1 MQPNYPLRSAI
12 VNTLTFSRIILCPL
26 ILGLMF
32 LGNPAFKWLILI
44 AFITDALDGFLARRL
59 NVVTKLGSQMDSI
72 ADDILFSVC
81 TFSVYWMYPDIIT
94 NNLYIIF
101 TVIALHGI
109 KITWL
114 YAKHKKMIS
123 GMHTYLTKVAA
134 FLQALFFVD
143 CMFFGPDTIML
154 WITLIATC
162 ISITEEI
169 LIISSCKHLKQD
181 MKGIFF
187 NP

>member
-1 MQPNYPLRSAI
+1 MSQPNYPLRSAI
-12 VNTLTFSRIILCPL
+12 VNTLTFSRMMLCPL

-81 TFSVYWMYPDIIT
+81 AFSVYWMHVQVIT
-94 NNLYIIF
+94 DNLDIIF

-109 KITWL
+109 KIIWL
-114 YAKHKKMIS
+114 YAKHKKFIS
-123 GMHTYLTKVAA
+123 GMHTYLTKAAA
-134 FLQALFFVD
+134 FLQALFFID
-143 CMFFGPDTIML
+143 CMFWGPDTIIL
-154 WITLIATC
+154 WTALITTC
-162 ISITEEI
+162 IAITEEI
-169 LIISSCKHLKQD
+169 LIISACKQLKQD

-187 NP
+187 